1 MSLLALRD
9 ALAGTGIP
17 TYHFTASEEDPKY
30 IVWLEEGERPY
41 FRTAN
46 THSMW
51 ADNQLAEQ
59 AISGMINYVTDEE
72 YDSNVDLI
80 QRVFKDIGLSYS
92 LSSIEYNKQL
102 QRIHYKWTFEMAI
115 GENIYGEDYT

>member
-30 IVWLEEGERPY
+30 IVWLEEGERSY
-41 FRTAN
+41 FRTAD
-46 THSMW
+46 THSLW

-59 AISGMINYVTDEE
+59 AISGMVNYVTDEE

-92 LSSIEYNKQL
+92 LSSVEYNKQL

-115 GENIYGEDYT
+115 GENIYGENYT

>member
-9 ALAGTGIP
+9 ALVGTGIP

-30 IVWLEEGERPY
+30 IVWLEEGERSY
-41 FRTAN
+41 VRTAD

-51 ADNQLAEQ
+51 ADNELAEQ
-59 AISGMINYVTDEE
+59 TISGMINYVTDEE

-80 QRVFKDIGLSYS
+80 QHVFKDIGLSYS

-115 GENIYGEDYT
+115 GENIYGDV

>member
-1 MSLLALRD
+1 MSLLQLRD
-9 ALAGTGIP
+9 ALVATGIP
-17 TYHFTASEEDPKY
+17 THHFTASEEESKY
-30 IVWLEEGERPY
+30 IVWLEEGERSY
-41 FRTAN
+41 FRTAD

-59 AISGMINYVTDEE
+59 AISGVINYVTDEE

-80 QRVFKDIGLSYS
+80 QHVFKDIGLSYS

-115 GENIYGEDYT
+115 GESIYGEDYT

>member
-9 ALAGTGIP
+9 ALVGTGIP

-30 IVWLEEGERPY
+30 IVWLEEGERSY
-41 FRTAN
+41 FRTADGHN
-46 THSMW
+46 LW

>member
-9 ALAGTGIP
+9 ALVGTGIP

-30 IVWLEEGERPY
+30 IVWLEEGARSY
-41 FRTAN
+41 FRTAD

-59 AISGMINYVTDEE
+59 AISGMVNYVTDEE

-92 LSSIEYNKQL
+92 LSSVEYNKQL
-102 QRIHYKWTFEMAI
+102 QRIHDKWTFEMAI
-115 GENIYGEDYT
+115 GENIYGENYT

>member
-30 IVWLEEGERPY
+30 IVWLEEGERSY

-59 AISGMINYVTDEE
+59 AISGMVNYVTDEE

-115 GENIYGEDYT
+115 GENIYGENYT

>member
-1 MSLLALRD
+1 MSLLQLRD
-9 ALAGTGIP
+9 ALVATGIP
-17 TYHFTASEEDPKY
+17 TYHFTASEEESKY
-30 IVWLEEGERPY
+30 IVWLEEGERSY
-41 FRTAN
+41 FRTAD

-80 QRVFKDIGLSYS
+80 QHVFKDIGLSYS

-115 GENIYGEDYT
+115 GENIYGEDNA

>member
-9 ALAGTGIP
+9 ALANTGIP

-30 IVWLEEGERPY
+30 IVWLEEGERSY

-51 ADNQLAEQ
+51 ADNQIAQ
-59 AISGMINYVTDEE
+59 QVISGVINYVTDEE

>member
-30 IVWLEEGERPY
+30 IVWLEEGERSY

-46 THSMW
+46 AHSMW

-59 AISGMINYVTDEE
+59 AISGIINYVTDEE

>member
-1 MSLLALRD
+1 MSLLQLRD
-9 ALAGTGIP
+9 ALVATGIP
-17 TYHFTASEEDPKY
+17 TYHFTASEEEPKY
-30 IVWLEEGERPY
+30 IVWLEEGERSH
-41 FRTAN
+41 FRTAD

-80 QRVFKDIGLSYS
+80 QHVFKDIGLSYS

-102 QRIHYKWTFEMAI
+102 QRIHYKWTFEIAI
-115 GENIYGEDYT
+115 GENIYGEDND

>member
-9 ALAGTGIP
+9 ALVGTGIP

-30 IVWLEEGERPY
+30 IVWLEEGERSY
-41 FRTAN
+41 FRTAG

-51 ADNQLAEQ
+51 ADNELAEQ

>member
-9 ALAGTGIP
+9 ALVGTGIP

-30 IVWLEEGERPY
+30 IVWLEEGERSY
-41 FRTAN
+41 FRTAD

-51 ADNQLAEQ
+51 ADNELAEH
-59 AISGMINYVTDEE
+59 AISGMVNYVTDEE

-92 LSSIEYNKQL
+92 LSSVEYNKQL

-115 GENIYGEDYT
+115 GENIYGENYT

>member
-9 ALAGTGIP
+9 ALVGTGIP

-30 IVWLEEGERPY
+30 IVWLEEGERSY
-41 FRTAN
+41 FRTAD

-51 ADNQLAEQ
+51 ADNELAEQ

>member
-9 ALAGTGIP
+9 ALVGTGIP

-30 IVWLEEGERPY
+30 IVWLEEGERSY
-41 FRTAN
+41 FRTAD

-51 ADNQLAEQ
+51 ADNELAEQ
-59 AISGMINYVTDEE
+59 AISGMVNYVTDEE

-92 LSSIEYNKQL
+92 LSSVEYNKQL

>member
-1 MSLLALRD
+1 MSLLQLRD
-9 ALAGTGIP
+9 ALVATGIP
-17 TYHFTASEEDPKY
+17 TYHFTASEEEPKY
-30 IVWLEEGERPY
+30 IVWLEEGEHSY
-41 FRTAN
+41 FRTAD

-59 AISGMINYVTDEE
+59 AISGMINYVTDDE

-80 QRVFKDIGLSYS
+80 QHVFKDIGLSYS

-115 GENIYGEDYT
+115 GENIYGEDNA

>member
-9 ALAGTGIP
+9 ALVGTGIP

-30 IVWLEEGERPY
+30 IVWLEEGERSY
-41 FRTAN
+41 FRTAD

-59 AISGMINYVTDEE
+59 AISGMVNYVTDEE

-92 LSSIEYNKQL
+92 LSSVEYNKQL

>member
-9 ALAGTGIP
+9 ALVGTGIP

-30 IVWLEEGERPY
+30 IVWLEEGERSY
-41 FRTAN
+41 FRTAS

-59 AISGMINYVTDEE
+59 AISGIINYVTDEE

-115 GENIYGEDYT
+115 CENIYGEDNA

>member
-30 IVWLEEGERPY
+30 IVWLEEGERSY
-41 FRTAN
+41 FRTAD

-102 QRIHYKWTFEMAI
+102 QRIHYKWMFEMAI

>member
-9 ALAGTGIP
+9 ALVGTGIP

-30 IVWLEEGERPY
+30 IVWLEEGERSY
-41 FRTAN
+41 FRTAD

-51 ADNQLAEQ
+51 ADNELAEQ
-59 AISGMINYVTDEE
+59 TISGMINYVTDEE